1 MNKEDEIVSEK
12 TKERLKAA
20 IQKFCQAKLE
30 LSDLTSVLRTMKK
43 EFVEG
48 NDDYLDAVL
57 AAKVAKEAVKTIKE
71 ALLNGLDQDSDY
83 QSTRTLAVQKEEELA
98 HVRAGVAEIIEA
110 MPLAGGIF
118 ELALD
123 VGVVQINVSK
133 QLFIN
138 GKDQKITQF

>member
-1 MNKEDEIVSEK
+1 MEEQEKVSEK

-30 LSDLTSVLRTMKK
+30 LADLSSTLRTMKK
-43 EFVEG
+43 ESVED
-48 NDDYLDAVL
+48 NDNYLDAKK
-57 AAKVAKEAVKTIKE
+57 AAQIAKDAVKAIKE
-71 ALLNGLDQDSDY
+71 ELLKNLDHDSDY

-98 HVRAGVAEIIEA
+98 HLRAGVAEIIEA